1 MAEGVRVKLS
11 KQSKAA
17 AGWGLIL
24 VGIAGVLLPV
34 LPGIPFLLAGLV
46 VLSSQY
52 TWSRRLLEF
61 LRRKFSPA
69 SRHNPDAP
77 TTTPISQLPPDK
89 LSALTPNAACDPAM
103 PAKNDATKAKP

>member
-1 MAEGVRVKLS
+1 MKLS

-17 AGWGLIL
+17 AGWGLIAL
-24 VGIAGVLLPV
+24 GTAGVLLPV

-61 LRRKFSPA
+61 LRRKFSPG
-69 SRHNPDAP
+69 SRHNPEGP
-77 TTTPISQLPPDK
+77 TPTPTSQLPADK
-89 LSALTPNAACDPAM
+89 LSALTSNVACDSAM
-103 PAKNDATKAKP
+103 TAKNDATKVEP